1 MNVEDIT
8 AKIVES
14 SLKACAVSVGV
25 ASLGYLTVKGVQAL
39 FSNHHGKRVYPPGP
53 PRGPL
58 IGAMRSFP
66 KGHFAK
72 AFSEWAVTYGDIVYA
87 PLPGMEI
94 VILNS
99 VEVAQELLNKKRNTT
114 ARRQVGYLVMN
125 LMGWHWALSLVQP
138 GIHHSNQRKYLRRAI
153 GAQGIASHEAR
164 IEAEVTKLMPI
175 LSTFE
180 GNPNDHMQQCIG
192 HMVSKATYGEQIW
205 REIGKDLA
213 RWNIEAMDI
222 IGESLFSFWLVD
234 VFHFL
239 RFIPDWVP
247 GLRFKQIIK
256 EGNDLAEKVR
266 YRVYNRGLELHQAGK
281 LEHCILRELLEV
293 YGPNV
298 DVQDA
303 TATLYTGMFSPIDNR
318 RNHSIHFLLIFVP
331 DIAQRVYEEIQ
342 SVTHG
347 ARLPHI
353 ADRQQLP
360 YTEAVYKEAARW
372 KAFFPLGFP
381 HVNEQDEIVNGYFI
395 PKGTMIHQNFN
406 MMLNNPK
413 VWGDPEVFRP
423 ERFLEPG
430 ASEKPNP
437 LVVIFGWGTRVC
449 PGIYFADRMVFHMV
463 TTINSLFKIEPLEGC
478 QIPDPDT
485 IEYTPRS
492 IQQPI
497 GFKCRF
503 VLRDEKAQNLLKEIS
518 RSQ

>member
-1 MNVEDIT
+1 MDLSQWQMNVEDIT

-303 TATLYTGMFSPIDNR
+303 TATLYTGASDTTTGGIIQFIFCL
-318 RNHSIHFLLIFVP
+318 FLFRTL
-331 DIAQRVYEEIQ
+331 
-342 SVTHG
+342 
-347 ARLPHI
+347 L
-353 ADRQQLP
+353 
-360 YTEAVYKEAARW
+360 
-372 KAFFPLGFP
+372 
-381 HVNEQDEIVNGYFI
+381 NGYTKRSSPSPMGLDYHTLLTANNCHI
-395 PKGTMIHQNFN
+395 PRLSIRRRLAGK
-406 MMLNNPK
+406 L
-413 VWGDPEVFRP
+413 
-423 ERFLEPG
+423 
-430 ASEKPNP
+430 S
-437 LVVIFGWGTRVC
+437 
-449 PGIYFADRMVFHMV
+449 
-463 TTINSLFKIEPLEGC
+463 SLLGSH
-478 QIPDPDT
+478 T
-485 IEYTPRS
+485 
-492 IQQPI
+492 
-497 GFKCRF
+497 
-503 VLRDEKAQNLLKEIS
+503 
-518 RSQ
+518 